1 MKYVHYQNRVL
12 KIINEINKIRA
23 KKRDS
28 NVKNSIAESIGR
40 ISISKFEASEPSSLS
55 KDETIEQM
63 NYKNRVL

>member
-40 ISISKFEASEPSSLS
+40 
-55 KDETIEQM
+55 M
-63 NYKNRVL
+63 